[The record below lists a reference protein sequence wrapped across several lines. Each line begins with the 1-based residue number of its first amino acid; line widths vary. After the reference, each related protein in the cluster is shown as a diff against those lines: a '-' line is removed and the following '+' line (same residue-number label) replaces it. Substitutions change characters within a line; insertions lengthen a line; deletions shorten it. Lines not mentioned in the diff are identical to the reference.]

1 MQYDTKGVHALGRS
15 GNAAS
20 YSARVLGNKSTGW
33 MFDQHDHHDYDHDDQ
48 LPWQDEEEELW
59 WTLGNK
65 ATGWKFDDHFWSDDS
80 DDEDDDA
87 SEVEDSYGVGDD
99 DKRAKGE
106 EKGMWLTIQGDDRNE
121 NSDDDDNAG
130 EKANGEEKALIP
142 KELNCQEAPRSN
154 WAMSTILGRA
164 SASSSLFVN

>member
-1 MQYDTKGVHALGRS
+1 MMPVS
-15 GNAAS
+15 
-20 YSARVLGNKSTGW
+20 
-33 MFDQHDHHDYDHDDQ
+33 
-48 LPWQDEEEELW
+48 
-59 WTLGNK
+59 
-65 ATGWKFDDHFWSDDS
+65 
-80 DDEDDDA
+80 
-87 SEVEDSYGVGDD
+87 VGDD

-106 EKGMWLTIQGDDRNE
+106 ENGMWLTIQGDDRNE
-121 NSDDDDNAG
+121 NSDDDDNAD

>member
-1 MQYDTKGVHALGRS
+1 MIIYDQMTVAMMIL
-15 GNAAS
+15 
-20 YSARVLGNKSTGW
+20 
-33 MFDQHDHHDYDHDDQ
+33 
-48 LPWQDEEEELW
+48 
-59 WTLGNK
+59 
-65 ATGWKFDDHFWSDDS
+65 WSDGCDN
-80 DDEDDDA
+80 EEDDA

-121 NSDDDDNAG
+121 NSDDDDNAD

-154 WAMSTILGRA
+154 WAMSAILGRA

>member
-1 MQYDTKGVHALGRS
+1 MIKDHLGDQVLDLQDHRVHLNIASTRSLGRS
-15 GNAAS
+15 GKAAS

-33 MFDQHDHHDYDHDDQ
+33 R
-48 LPWQDEEEELW
+48 
-59 WTLGNK
+59 
-65 ATGWKFDDHFWSDDS
+65 FDDHLWPDYCDDK
-80 DDEDDDA
+80 DDDA
-87 SEVEDSYGVGDD
+87 SEMEDSYGVSDG
-99 DKRAKGE
+99 DKRAKGG

-164 SASSSLFVN
+164 SASSSLFFN

>member
-1 MQYDTKGVHALGRS
+1 M
-15 GNAAS
+15 
-20 YSARVLGNKSTGW
+20 LGNKSTGW
-33 MFDQHDHHDYDHDDQ
+33 
-48 LPWQDEEEELW
+48 
-59 WTLGNK
+59 
-65 ATGWKFDDHFWSDDS
+65 KFDDHLWSDDCDDDHLWS
-80 DDEDDDA
+80 DDCEDKDDDA
-87 SEVEDSYGVGDD
+87 SEVEDGYGVGDD
-99 DKRAKGE
+99 DKRAKAE
-106 EKGMWLTIQGDDRNE
+106 ERGIWLTILGDDRNE